1 MLPDPD
7 KSWAVGPRASDL
19 NGLGMTAEQWLASGS
34 VVCLTNPMDSYGS
47 RDLIDLF
54 RLIALRLS
62 EARIEL
68 GALDGAI
75 GDADHGNSMAGGFLA
90 VVQATS
96 CSDDPVPSRIMFLAA
111 RSFLSAVGATTGP
124 LYASALMSAARAL
137 EGKASLSASDIAD
150 LVPAFS
156 QGIAERG
163 KARPGDKTMMDA
175 WSPAARAVAEAK
187 RARMSP
193 LDRLRKAEA
202 AARNGRDSTRAMI
215 AAVGRAARLGPRSL
229 GHIDPGAASA
239 VIVIGAL
246 HEWMQGQIVSS
257 GGGGP

>member
-1 MLPDPD
+1 MAMETL
-7 KSWAVGPRASDL
+7 
-19 NGLGMTAEQWLASGS
+19 
-34 VVCLTNPMDSYGS
+34 GS

-75 GDADHGNSMAGGFLA
+75 GDADHGNSMADGFLA

-96 CSDDPVPSRIMFLAA
+96 ASDHLAPSKILALAA

-124 LYASALMSAARAL
+124 LYASAFLSAARAL
-137 EGKASLSASDIAD
+137 EGKASLSASEVAG

-156 QGIAERG
+156 EGIAERG
-163 KARPGDKTMMDA
+163 KARPGDKTMMDVWA
-175 WSPAARAVAEAK
+175 PAARAVIEAEKAQL
-187 RARMSP
+187 P
-193 LDRLRKAEA
+193 PIERLRRAEA
-202 AARNGRDSTRAMI
+202 AAQDGRESTRAMI

-229 GHIDPGAASA
+229 GHVDPGAASA

-246 HEWMQGQIVSS
+246 YEGMQRRIASAGEGQH
-257 GGGGP
+257 

>member
-1 MLPDPD
+1 
-7 KSWAVGPRASDL
+7 
-19 NGLGMTAEQWLASGS
+19 
-34 VVCLTNPMDSYGS
+34 MDTFCS

-75 GDADHGNSMAGGFLA
+75 GDADHGNSMTDGFLA

-96 CSDDPVPSRIMFLAA
+96 MSDDLVPSRILSIAA

-124 LYASALMSAARAL
+124 LYASALLSAARAL
-137 EGKASLSASDIAD
+137 EGKTSLSASDVAG

-175 WSPAARAVAEAK
+175 WAPAARAVTEAE
-187 RARMSP
+187 RAHLPP
-193 LDRLRKAEA
+193 LVQLRRAES
-202 AARNGRDSTRAMI
+202 AAREGREATRAMI
-215 AAVGRAARLGPRSL
+215 AATGRAARLGPRSL
-229 GHIDPGAASA
+229 GHVDPGAASA
-239 VIVIGAL
+239 LIVIAAL
-246 HEWMQGQIVSS
+246 HEWLQRRTPPSTSARQG
-257 GGGGP
+257 

>member
-1 MLPDPD
+1 ME
-7 KSWAVGPRASDL
+7 
-19 NGLGMTAEQWLASGS
+19 NF
-34 VVCLTNPMDSYGS
+34 GS

-62 EARIEL
+62 EARTEL

-75 GDADHGNSMAGGFLA
+75 GDADHGNSMADGFLA

-96 CSDDPVPSRIMFLAA
+96 IADDLAPSAIMSIGA

-124 LYASALMSAARAL
+124 LYASALLSVARTL
-137 EGKASLSASDIAD
+137 EDKSVLSASDIAG
-150 LVPAFS
+150 LVPAFAS
-156 QGIAERG
+156 GIAERG

-175 WSPAARAVAEAK
+175 WAPAARAVAEAE
-187 RARMSP
+187 RAQLPP

-202 AARNGRDSTRAMI
+202 AAREGRESTRAMI
-215 AAVGRAARLGPRSL
+215 AATGRAARLGPRSL
-229 GHIDPGAASA
+229 GHVDPGAASA

-246 HEWMQGQIVSS
+246 HEWLQGRTPSAS
-257 GGGGP
+257 EGHR

>member
-1 MLPDPD
+1 METY
-7 KSWAVGPRASDL
+7 GP
-19 NGLGMTAEQWLASGS
+19 
-34 VVCLTNPMDSYGS
+34 

-75 GDADHGNSMAGGFLA
+75 GDADHGNSMADGFSA

-96 CSDDPVPSRIMFLAA
+96 AADDPTPSGIMAIAA

-124 LYASALMSAARAL
+124 LYASALLSAAHDL
-137 EGKASLSASDIAD
+137 EGKATLFASDVAS
-150 LVPAFS
+150 LVPAFAR
-156 QGIAERG
+156 GIAERG

-175 WSPAARAVAEAK
+175 WAPAARATAEAEK
-187 RARMSP
+187 AGCSP
-193 LDRLRKAEA
+193 LDRLRRAEA
-202 AARNGRDSTRAMI
+202 AAREGRESTRAMI

-229 GHIDPGAASA
+229 GHVDPGAASA

-246 HEWMQGQIVSS
+246 HDWVQERTPHAGTGQ
-257 GGGGP
+257 P